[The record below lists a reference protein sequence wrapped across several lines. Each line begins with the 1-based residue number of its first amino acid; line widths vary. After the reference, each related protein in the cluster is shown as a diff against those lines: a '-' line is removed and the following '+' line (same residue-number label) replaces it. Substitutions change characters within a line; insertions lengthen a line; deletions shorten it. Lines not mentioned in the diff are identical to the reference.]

1 MNRKEVAMW
10 GSRLLLIALLCIVG
24 ILIWPSPTRPSSAE
38 IRLDTGDLR
47 LTCCAA
53 KVLWERTMN
62 EPDRKALLSVS
73 SRSPVLK
80 NEWHRCA
87 RFPLPSSNN
96 TDQMCRRFY
105 RCAATWVRVDPAIG
119 LLVAEDVARYV
130 ERTKAEESLPDC
142 ISLLNWVGYD
152 SNGGMI
158 VADGWQQDERVVG
171 LPRYHGIAR

>member
-1 MNRKEVAMW
+1 MW

-24 ILIWPSPTRPSSAE
+24 ILIWPSPTLPSSAE

-47 LTCCAA
+47 YMLRG
-53 KVLWERTMN
+53 KVLWERTMD
-62 EPDRKALLSVS
+62 EPDRTALLSVS
-73 SRSPVLK
+73 TRSPVLK

-96 TDQMCRRFY
+96 TDRMCRRFY
-105 RCAATWVRVDPAIG
+105 RCAATWIRVDPAIG

-130 ERTKAEESLPDC
+130 ERTKAEKSLPDC

-152 SNGGMI
+152 RNGGMI
-158 VADGWQQDERVVG
+158 VAEGWQHDESVVDY
-171 LPRYHGIAR
+171 LRHHGIER